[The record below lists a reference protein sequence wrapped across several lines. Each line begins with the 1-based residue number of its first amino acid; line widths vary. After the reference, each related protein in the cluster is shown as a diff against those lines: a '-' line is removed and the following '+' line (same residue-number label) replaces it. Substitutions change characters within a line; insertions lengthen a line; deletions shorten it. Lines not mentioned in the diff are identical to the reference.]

1 MLKAASELRY
11 EDAAKLR
18 DEMNKARKKYNIK

>member
-1 MLKAASELRY
+1 MLHAASELRY

-18 DEMNKARKKYNIK
+18 NRLKELEALELSR